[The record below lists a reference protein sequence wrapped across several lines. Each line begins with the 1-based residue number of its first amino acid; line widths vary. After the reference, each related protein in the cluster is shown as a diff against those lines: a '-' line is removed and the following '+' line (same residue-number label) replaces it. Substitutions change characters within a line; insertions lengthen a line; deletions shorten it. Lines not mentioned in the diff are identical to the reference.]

1 MDNTRKQVLV
11 IGGGLAGITAAL
23 AATKNGAQVTMVTS
37 GPGTFALGGGTV
49 NIQGM
54 SSEQPYLE
62 EAIVFFS
69 AMTAAAGCEYRGACN
84 ERTLI
89 PNIMG
94 GFQEVLLAPSSVWAG
109 RPVNGSKVIVAGIHG
124 LSGFSASLTAE
135 LLAASVKKLGMQVKY
150 SAATIKIPWLQN
162 RSFTSLDLANYLEDK
177 QNQKQ
182 LVELVQPLVGDNDLL
197 LLPAIFGSKIKEKE
211 FAEFIKQVGCSVG
224 ELVTVPPSMVGLR
237 VFQCLQRYLTQAG
250 VESNP
255 GYPVQALQ
263 LEDGLCT
270 AAILDT
276 PGRKRVIKAQSIIVA
291 TGRINKNS
299 IAITIAGKDNE
310 TLLPEDVRVNEQM
323 QLVDKNNLS
332 VATNVYGAGN
342 IIETYECKNGNA
354 LAIVTGY
361 RAGLLAAGVTR

>member
-1 MDNTRKQVLV
+1 MGNTRKQVLV

-23 AATKNGAQVTMVTS
+23 AAAKYGAQVTLVTS
-37 GPGTFALGGGTV
+37 GPGTFALSGGTV
-49 NIQGM
+49 SIQGM

-62 EAIVFFS
+62 EAIDFFR
-69 AMTAAAGCEYRGACN
+69 AMTAAAGCEYKGACN
-84 ERTLI
+84 ERTFI

-94 GFQEVLLAPSSVWAG
+94 GFQEVLLAPASVWAG

-124 LSGFSASLTAE
+124 LSGFSAQLTAE
-135 LLAASVKKLGMQVKY
+135 LLSAAVKKLGIQVKY
-150 SAATIKIPWLQN
+150 SAATTEIPRLQN
-162 RSFTSLDLANYLEDK
+162 HSFTSLDVANYLEDK
-177 QNQKQ
+177 QNQKH
-182 LVELVQPLVGDNDLL
+182 LAELVQPLVRDNDLL
-197 LLPAIFGSKIKEKE
+197 LLPAIFGSKIKEQE

-224 ELVTVPPSMVGLR
+224 ELVTVPPSMAGLR
-237 VFQCLQRYLTQAG
+237 VFQLLQRYLTQAG

-291 TGRINKNS
+291 TGRINRNS

-310 TLLPEDVRVNEQM
+310 TFLQEDARVNEQL
-323 QLVDKNNLS
+323 QLVNKNNLP
-332 VATNVYGAGN
+332 VAANVYGAGN
-342 IIETYECKNGNA
+342 ILETYECKSGNA

-361 RAGLLAAGVTR
+361 RAGMLAAGVAR